1 MNALNFGSGMP
12 DEEHRSASPKS
23 NLDVRAQIAVTK
35 FQEYQFQHQ
44 ASLQMAAQDQ
54 VRAWQMAALVHRD
67 LFRKRPLF
75 NAPFTPFSKPDTF
88 REFGDGCKSEFCC

>member
-1 MNALNFGSGMP
+1 MNALYFDSGMS
-12 DEEHRSASPKS
+12 DEEQRSTSPKS
-23 NLDVRAQIAVTK
+23 NLDIRAHIAVTK

-44 ASLQMAAQDQ
+44 ASLQMAAQNQ
-54 VRAWQMAALVHRD
+54 VRAWQMAAMVNRD

-75 NAPFTPFSKPDTF
+75 NAPITPFSKPDTF